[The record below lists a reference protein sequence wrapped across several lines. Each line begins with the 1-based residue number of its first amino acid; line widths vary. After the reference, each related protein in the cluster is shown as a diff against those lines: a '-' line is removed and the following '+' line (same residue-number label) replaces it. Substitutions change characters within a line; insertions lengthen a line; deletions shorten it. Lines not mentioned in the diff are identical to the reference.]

1 MIAAALLVLY
11 DTPGK
16 RLPSLH
22 AQVFA
27 PLRSV
32 LDACRWHAAPFDGQ
46 RTATGFFSELPS
58 VSQRRGKGSPLSA
71 YRRDYIGE
79 KKWKIYFRL
88 A

>member
-1 MIAAALLVLY
+1 MTVSIERAVATMIAAALLVLY

-32 LDACRWHAAPFDGQ
+32 LDACRWHAAPFAGQ
-46 RTATGFFSELPS
+46 RTANGFA
-58 VSQRRGKGSPLSA
+58 VSCLQYRSITEILRRKQE
-71 YRRDYIGE
+71 YDHKYI
-79 KKWKIYFRL
+79 
-88 A
+88 

>member
-46 RTATGFFSELPS
+46 RTATGFFRSCPQYYS
-58 VSQRRGKGSPLSA
+58 GGGKGSPLSA